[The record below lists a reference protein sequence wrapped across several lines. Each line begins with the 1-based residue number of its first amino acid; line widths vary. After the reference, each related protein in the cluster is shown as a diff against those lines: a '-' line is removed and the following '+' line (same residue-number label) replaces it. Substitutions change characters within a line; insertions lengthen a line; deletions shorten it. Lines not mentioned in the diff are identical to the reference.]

1 MKLFKHDISRQKLV
15 LCRMYFKTLLYLQ
28 RYTMTPRLLLVY
40 SLEQMQLEAIGA
52 KQKKCVGVVSFGG
65 EH

>member
-1 MKLFKHDISRQKLV
+1 MIEIKYCQIERSSAV
-15 LCRMYFKTLLYLQ
+15 NMYFKTLLYLQ

-52 KQKKCVGVVSFGG
+52 KQKKMCGRSEFWW
-65 EH
+65 

>member
-1 MKLFKHDISRQKLV
+1 
-15 LCRMYFKTLLYLQ
+15 MYFKTLLYLQ

-52 KQKKCVGVVSFGG
+52 KQKKMCGRSEFWW
-65 EH
+65 